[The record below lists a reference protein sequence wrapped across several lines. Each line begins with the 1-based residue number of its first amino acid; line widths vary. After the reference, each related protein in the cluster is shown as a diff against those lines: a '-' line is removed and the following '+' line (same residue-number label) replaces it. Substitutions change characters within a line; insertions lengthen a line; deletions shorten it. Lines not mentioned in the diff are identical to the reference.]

1 MMLDMTVS
9 SSPSDPV
16 LYEISRGVAT
26 ITLNRP
32 EARNALSDELVD
44 LLGSYLERANA
55 EGSVRCIVLT
65 NTGNTFCA
73 GADLSATKPGVA
85 GQVGQETRTFIDVF
99 RLIMHGPKPVVGRID
114 GHAMGGGLGLAA
126 ACDISIMRS
135 DAKMGFT
142 EVRLGVAPA
151 MISVVCL
158 PKLRRADASEL
169 FLTGERISP
178 ARAAEAGLINESC
191 EPEEIDARVKHF
203 LDMLVLGGPL
213 ALAAAKDIINRVP
226 ESPQEEAFMWTAI
239 RSRELFESDEAK
251 AGIAAFRNR
260 TPAPWI
266 PSEAG

>member
-1 MMLDMTVS
+1 MTAS
-9 SSPSDPV
+9 SSSSTPSDPV
-16 LYEISRGVAT
+16 LYLVADGVAT

-32 EARNALSDELVD
+32 EARNALSDALVD
-44 LLGSYLERANA
+44 LLGSLLEQANA
-55 EGSVRCIVLT
+55 DEAVRCIVLT

-73 GADLSATKPGVA
+73 GADLSADKPGVA
-85 GQVGQETRTFIDVF
+85 GQVGQKTRTFIDVF
-99 RLIMHGPKPVVGRID
+99 RLIMHGPKPVIGRID

-178 ARAAEAGLINESC
+178 ERAAAVGLINESC
-191 EPEEIDARVKHF
+191 APDEIDNRVKHF
-203 LDMLVLGGPL
+203 LDMLMLGGPL

-226 ESPQEEAFMWTAI
+226 ESNQEEAFAWTAI

-251 AGIAAFRNR
+251 AGIAAFRTR
-260 TPAPWI
+260 SPAPWI
-266 PSEAG
+266 SQSED

>member
-1 MMLDMTVS
+1 MIWGMTAS

-16 LYEISRGVAT
+16 LYEISKGVAT
-26 ITLNRP
+26 VTLNRP

-44 LLGSYLERANA
+44 LLGSYLEQANA
-55 EGSVRCIVLT
+55 DDAVRSIVLT

-73 GADLSATKPGVA
+73 GADLSSAKPGVA
-85 GQVGQETRTFIDVF
+85 GQVGQKTRTFTDVF
-99 RLIMHGPKPVVGRID
+99 RLIMHGPKPVIGRID
-114 GHAMGGGLGLAA
+114 GHAMGGGLGLVA

-135 DAKMGFT
+135 DAKIGFT

-158 PKLRRADASEL
+158 PKLRRADATEL

-178 ARAAEAGLINESC
+178 ERAAEVGLINESC

-203 LDMLVLGGPL
+203 VDMLMLGGPL

-226 ESPQEEAFMWTAI
+226 ESNQEEAFAWTAV
-239 RSRELFESDEAK
+239 RSRELFVSDEAK

-260 TPAPWI
+260 IPAPWI
-266 PSEAG
+266 PSEAS